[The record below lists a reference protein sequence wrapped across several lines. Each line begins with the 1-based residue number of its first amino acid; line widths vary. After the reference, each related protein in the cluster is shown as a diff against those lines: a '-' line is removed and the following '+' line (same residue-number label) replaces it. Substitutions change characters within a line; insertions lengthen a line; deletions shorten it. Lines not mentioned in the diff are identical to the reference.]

1 MSAITDEVLILA
13 NRRRIAK
20 WPDAQTFRNVG
31 YH

>member
-1 MSAITDEVLILA
+1 MSAITDGVLILA

-20 WPDAQTFRNVG
+20 WPDVQKHRKAE